1 MAHTPKPIRKRQEP
15 IGRAGHR
22 IPRLERKMNSLELG
36 KAPNGFQPVD
46 LEFDE
51 IHHIWRSSEETRRAL
66 DVLIRGSRL
75 VARESEH

>member
-1 MAHTPKPIRKRQEP
+1 MAHTPKPIRKRQKP

-36 KAPNGFQPVD
+36 KAANRFQPLY
-46 LEFDE
+46 LELDE
-51 IHHIWRSSEETRRAL
+51 DHHIGRSSEETRRAL

-75 VARESEH
+75 VDRESEH